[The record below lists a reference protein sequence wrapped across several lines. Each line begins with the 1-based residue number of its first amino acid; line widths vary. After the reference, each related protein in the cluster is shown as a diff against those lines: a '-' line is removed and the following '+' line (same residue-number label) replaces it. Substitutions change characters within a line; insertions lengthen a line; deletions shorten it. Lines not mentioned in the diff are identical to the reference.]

1 MQFFGEKQEKMKRF
15 SPLCMLLSDCVQTNA
30 RFACQKKAQPVTHC
44 QTTLCQRTQQPSL
57 TSRLVGGSTFG
68 L

>member
-44 QTTLCQRTQQPSL
+44 QTTLYSSSVGAL
-57 TSRLVGGSTFG
+57 SSRV
-68 L
+68 